1 MEREFSLERISRLVS
16 DLEQELAAAKANL
29 VGGFALRI
37 DSNRKILD
45 YLSLIG
51 FYGLPLDY
59 LDRWPERVS
68 AVTMQ
73 QVQEAFK
80 RHVRPQALS
89 TIVVGDGKA
98 PGK

>member
-1 MEREFSLERISRLVS
+1 VRDTLDHFLKAGPT
-16 DLEQELAAAKANL
+16 EQELAAAKANL